1 MYRMSFK
8 SDLPCP
14 PPPPP
19 PHSNLRPTS
28 YYLLLLFLL
37 LKLADF
43 LGIFLCGLNVYVTKK
58 KKGEKKKKKRKKKQ
72 KKKKQ
77 HTNNL
82 IQSQTIVMHCFIQ
95 SCFIPHRVLYQ
106 FFLRIVF
113 MTNKKM
119 QHPAYMSPPHPPP
132 PFPGLSCSNWYKS
145 RAQTK
150 DNSWLLATSIVITE
164 LPPLCHVRF
173 VSQLASPVTS
183 TQVVHRWLKVVLTDF
198 RLDTSDGLPSHNL
211 RRWRRT
217 NES

>member
-1 MYRMSFK
+1 MWQ
-8 SDLPCP
+8 
-14 PPPPP
+14 
-19 PHSNLRPTS
+19 
-28 YYLLLLFLL
+28 
-37 LKLADF
+37 
-43 LGIFLCGLNVYVTKK
+43 
-58 KKGEKKKKKRKKKQ
+58 KRKKER
-72 KKKKQ
+72 KKRERERKRKKSTQ
-77 HTNNL
+77 TTWYWAKLSCIVSFKAALFLTEYSISFFFVLFSWQIRWCN
-82 IQSQTIVMHCFIQ
+82 IQLTW
-95 SCFIPHRVLYQ
+95 
-106 FFLRIVF
+106 
-113 MTNKKM
+113 
-119 QHPAYMSPPHPPP
+119 AAPPPPPP

-150 DNSWLLATSIVITE
+150 DNSWLLSTSNVITE